1 MLIKPSTMD
10 SGRKI
15 LEKVRELTTT
25 PMETG
30 MKGSGI
36 MTCRME
42 MELTIT
48 LMEISIKD
56 SG

>member
-1 MLIKPSTMD
+1 MLIKPNTMD

-15 LEKVRELTTT
+15 LEKVRELTTIPT
-25 PMETG
+25 ETG

-42 MELTIT
+42 MELTII
-48 LMEISIKD
+48 LMEISIKG

>member
-15 LEKVRELTTT
+15 LEKVRELTTI

-30 MKGSGI
+30 MKVSGI